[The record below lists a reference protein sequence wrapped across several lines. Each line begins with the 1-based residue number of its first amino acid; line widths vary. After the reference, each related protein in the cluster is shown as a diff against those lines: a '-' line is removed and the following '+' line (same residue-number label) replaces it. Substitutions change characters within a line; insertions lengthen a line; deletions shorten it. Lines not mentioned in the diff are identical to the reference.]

1 MGKYR
6 VRIKNYKKVED
17 FDEIFE
23 TGNFYLLRGAN
34 NIGKTSVI
42 RGICSA
48 LNAENKNDNPIGQNG
63 DNAVIELNFK
73 KDDQDYNLRY
83 VLEEKNGKIVDSI
96 ILVSDDNKKIN
107 TKSDIRKLLSFND
120 FSVDQFFAYGLTAEG
135 RRKQADILKQLLP
148 QETKFELD
156 LIEAEINTKNGK
168 LYKDR
173 AVLSERKS
181 TIETIIKRSSFN
193 VEEQDKINKLK
204 EIRKKKDV
212 LIEEIN
218 SFGDIESKLK
228 EIEEIEDRLS
238 DCNEDIDGSYQK
250 RDRDVLF
257 YQDEIEALKKKIE
270 EKETKIKETNNHY
283 QQIILK
289 FEEEKSSIE
298 KELSEAKKSVS
309 NIEVYNLKK
318 SELENCDAALTS
330 QDAVVLISKFKENIQ
345 YKKELENV
353 SKEFEEK
360 DTKLKEYRER
370 KKTIFEEADIDI
382 PELTII
388 DGECMYVEG
397 DLTVPF
403 TEEHVSYATGG
414 IPIVK
419 MLVRLN
425 QNMPIILLGKAAE
438 YDEKSRK
445 SILEIAQKNDCVIFG
460 DLVDEKA
467 SETRIK
473 IETL

>member
-1 MGKYR
+1 M
-6 VRIKNYKKVED
+6 
-17 FDEIFE
+17 
-23 TGNFYLLRGAN
+23 
-34 NIGKTSVI
+34 
-42 RGICSA
+42 
-48 LNAENKNDNPIGQNG
+48 
-63 DNAVIELNFK
+63 
-73 KDDQDYNLRY
+73 
-83 VLEEKNGKIVDSI
+83 
-96 ILVSDDNKKIN
+96 
-107 TKSDIRKLLSFND
+107 
-120 FSVDQFFAYGLTAEG
+120 
-135 RRKQADILKQLLP
+135 
-148 QETKFELD
+148 
-156 LIEAEINTKNGK
+156 
-168 LYKDR
+168 
-173 AVLSERKS
+173 
-181 TIETIIKRSSFN
+181 
-193 VEEQDKINKLK
+193 
-204 EIRKKKDV
+204 
-212 LIEEIN
+212 
-218 SFGDIESKLK
+218 
-228 EIEEIEDRLS
+228 
-238 DCNEDIDGSYQK
+238 
-250 RDRDVLF
+250 
-257 YQDEIEALKKKIE
+257 KKKIE
-270 EKETKIKETNNHY
+270 EKETKIKETNSHY

-309 NIEVYNLKK
+309 NVEVYNLKK

-345 YKKELENV
+345 YKKELEKV
-353 SKEFEEK
+353 SKEFDEK

-425 QNMPIILLGKAAE
+425 QNIPIILLGKAAE

-445 SILEIAQKNDCVIFG
+445 SILEIAQKNDCVVFG

-473 IETL
+473 IEKL